1 MNAKKAHDVLKQHN
15 EWRTDVDDVFNCP
28 ATIPKELTEALNF
41 AIGVLSR
48 MTGND
53 DEQAV

>member
-1 MNAKKAHDVLKQHN
+1 MNAKKAHGLLKQHN
-15 EWRTDVDDVFNCP
+15 EWRTDVDDVFNHP

-48 MTGND
+48 MND
-53 DEQAV
+53 KDEEQAV